1 MQKET
6 SRRKMMIQFVLLV
19 IEVLLMW
26 SFLRALPVVC
36 AGNIAGIGA
45 SIVLMAIT
53 IFFDKFRAL
62 ISHLCKSSGGK
73 AFVITVSVLT
83 VLGIIYCAVVSV
95 LMARAIS
102 RGEDTKP
109 QAVIVL
115 GCQIRG
121 DRPSRML
128 RHRLDK
134 AAEILK
140 DNPEAICIVSGGQG
154 SDEQFTEAEIM
165 EKYLTENGIDKSR
178 ITQEGSSATTKENM
192 ENSKAILDD
201 MGMTGNICFVSDGY
215 HLFRAGLI
223 ASDCGLDA
231 YGTAAP
237 TESRFVTTYWVRE
250 WLSVGYYLLRR

>member
-1 MQKET
+1 
-6 SRRKMMIQFVLLV
+6 
-19 IEVLLMW
+19 
-26 SFLRALPVVC
+26 
-36 AGNIAGIGA
+36 
-45 SIVLMAIT
+45 
-53 IFFDKFRAL
+53 
-62 ISHLCKSSGGK
+62 
-73 AFVITVSVLT
+73 
-83 VLGIIYCAVVSV
+83 
-95 LMARAIS
+95 
-102 RGEDTKP
+102 
-109 QAVIVL
+109 
-115 GCQIRG
+115 
-121 DRPSRML
+121 ML

-178 ITQEGSSATTKENM
+178 ITQEGNSATTKENM

-231 YGTAAP
+231 CGTAAP